1 MRDDEKDYL
10 IDLIENFYTTRIP
23 ELIDE
28 SRYGDVDSIFKEFVV
43 NGEEPN
49 EWLFLDFIVDVC

>member
-28 SRYGDVDSIFKEFVV
+28 NRYGDVDSIFKEFVV

-49 EWLFLDFIVDVC
+49 EWLFLDFTVDVC